1 MVYFK
6 RKEKL
11 NMKIELIAHSA
22 IRIEKE
28 DGKVI

>member
-6 RKEKL
+6 RKKKL
-11 NMKIELIAHSA
+11 NMKIELIAYSA